1 MKPKQSKQII
11 KKAAWD
17 HQKDSIFKELSAIM
31 TGLGYEVRRE
41 ELKQGHGWKVM
52 SGSCRFED
60 QRLIFVDK
68 KLPQDEQIGFLIGK
82 ILALNT
88 ELPQEKL
95 AALPEKIRHMIQGVA
110 EAA

>member
-1 MKPKQSKQII
+1 MKTKQSKQIV

-17 HQKDSIFKELSAIM
+17 HQKDSIFKELSAVLG
-31 TGLGYEVRRE
+31 GLGFEVRRE

-60 QRLIFVDK
+60 QKLIFVDK
-68 KLPQDEQIGFLIGK
+68 KLPQDEQIGFLVAK
-82 ILALNT
+82 ISALNV
-88 ELPQEKL
+88 EIPEEKL